1 MKGSLKVAKLE
12 TDTTFM
18 KKRWRDAEC
27 LLHALKVGEQFTKV
41 QGRAKVLEGEG
52 NSLSVMVHRS

>member
-1 MKGSLKVAKLE
+1 MKERLKVAKLE
-12 TDTTFM
+12 TDTTFI
-18 KKRWRDAEC
+18 KKKRDAEC

-52 NSLSVMVHRS
+52 NSISVMVHRS